1 MSERDKNKIE
11 IVVTAREVFEEAINH
26 DDGHWSHCD
35 CDYNVTYDSLLTQS
49 QLASRYECYELVDNC
64 IKLEMENRKS
74 YSLLRRQLRFYKDQ
88 EDQEDEFQSIAS
100 RRQRRGMSQDGRR
113 RQAVVLVLL
122 SHLTLKLLDIQKY
135 FCRIRRPSNC

>member
-35 CDYNVTYDSLLTQS
+35 CDYNVTYDSLLSQS

-88 EDQEDEFQSIAS
+88 EDQEDEFQSIGSS
-100 RRQRRGMSQDGRR
+100 RQQREKSQDGRR

-122 SHLTLKLLDIQKY
+122 SHLTLKLLDIQKV
-135 FCRIRRPSNC
+135 FL